1 MTEKVQFSEQEINEI
16 KSVQKEYVEIQ
27 NAFGQIQLTRLKLS
41 QQLEML
47 NKKEKDLSDKFI
59 SLQNNE
65 TNLLKQITEKYGD
78 GQLDL
83 KTGSYIKN

>member
-1 MTEKVQFSEQEINEI
+1 MSHPFS
-16 KSVQKEYVEIQ
+16 S
-27 NAFGQIQLTRLKLS
+27 S
-41 QQLEML
+41 
-47 NKKEKDLSDKFI
+47 SKFI

>member
-16 KSVQKEYVEIQ
+16 KSVQKEYVDIQ

>member
-16 KSVQKEYVEIQ
+16 KSVQKEYVDIQ

-59 SLQNNE
+59 SLQNND

>member
-1 MTEKVQFSEQEINEI
+1 MFLIS
-16 KSVQKEYVEIQ
+16 
-27 NAFGQIQLTRLKLS
+27 
-41 QQLEML
+41 L
-47 NKKEKDLSDKFI
+47 NKFLKADKWFEKNKI
-59 SLQNNE
+59 NE